1 MERAILGISLRDIMR
16 NTEICRRTGLT
27 DIGKVIARKKWKWAG
42 HICRHADNRWG
53 TEVLEWR
60 PRTGRRNVGRQPTR
74 WTDDLVKVVDN
85 GCERQ
90 ETEENRVHS
99 KRPTL
104 SIGWTRVEEEMC
116 TFLYQHKTVLHYDA
130 SFYTF

>member
-1 MERAILGISLRDIMR
+1 MERTILGISLRDIMC
-16 NTEICRRTGLT
+16 NTEIRRRTGLT

-74 WTDDLVKVVDN
+74 WTDDLVKAVGEDWMRKARDRREWGAFEETYTQHWVDT
-85 GCERQ
+85 G
-90 ETEENRVHS
+90 
-99 KRPTL
+99 
-104 SIGWTRVEEEMC
+104 
-116 TFLYQHKTVLHYDA
+116 
-130 SFYTF
+130 